1 MSRLGRK
8 MILVIGLILS
18 ATTGVLE
25 SVAVN
30 YTMFVLC
37 EFLCAGVVCIIYP
50 AAFILGME
58 WAETKHRVTVTCLVV
73 LSYPFGQALTGIIAY
88 YARNFRIYLRIA
100 FIPAFVAAGLMYF
113 ASDSLRWLL
122 VKGKQKK
129 VESLLATAAKV
140 NGRQLSTRT
149 MDLVQE
155 KCELI
160 NVASEKGINQEK
172 NEGSLKTLLSR
183 KPMIIR
189 FLICSFCWITGTFVN
204 YGVSITSVSLHED
217 KYISYMIVSIGGIPA
232 GLFTYF
238 LLKYMGRPKCI
249 SFSFLMT
256 GAMII
261 IAKLLPKEYSTLALI
276 LFLAGKCFSLHSFT
290 SVYIYTTELWPT
302 PLRHTMMGL
311 CSMLGRI
318 GSIMAPLAPLLV
330 ILIKKYR

>member
-1 MSRLGRK
+1 M
-8 MILVIGLILS
+8 GLFLS
-18 ATTGVLE
+18 AVAGLLE

-30 YTMFVLC
+30 YQMFVIF
-37 EFLCAGVVCIIYP
+37 EFLSAGVVCIIYP

-58 WAETKHRVTVTCLVV
+58 WAETKSRVAVTCLVV
-73 LSYPFGQALTGIIAY
+73 LSYPFGQAITGIIAY
-88 YARNFRIYLRIA
+88 YARNFRVYLRIA
-100 FIPAFVAAGLMYF
+100 FIPAFIAGALMLI

-122 VKGKQKK
+122 VKGKRK
-129 VESLLATAAKV
+129 EAEALLTSAAKV
-140 NGRQLSTRT
+140 NKCQLSART
-149 MDLVQE
+149 LEMVRE

-160 NVASEKGINQEK
+160 NVVSEKESGQMTK
-172 NEGSLKTLLSR
+172 NNEDSLKSLLSR
-183 KPMIIR
+183 KTMVLR
-189 FLICSFCWITGTFVN
+189 FLVCSFCWITGTYVN

-290 SVYIYTTELWPT
+290 SVYIYTTEIWPT

-330 ILIKKYR
+330 RQHLRL